1 MCHVLRRQNCVQNN
15 IIDVSGSIAAFSIAF
30 FDAKT
35 PSPKNLNCRQHSV
48 YAQFRYAFKF
58 LMTTSFG

>member
-1 MCHVLRRQNCVQNN
+1 MCHVLRRQNCAKNN
-15 IIDVSGSIAAFSIAF
+15 IIVSGSIAAFSIAF

-48 YAQFRYAFKF
+48 YAQPVYAFKF
-58 LMTTSFG
+58 